1 MGDKS
6 DDEFINNDTNLPV
19 KVPKKKTAPKQ
30 ALRRDGSGTKVKSAK
45 SKSKPEEEKPL
56 APGTIKIQRGKFLVR
71 F

>member
-30 ALRRDGSGTKVKSAK
+30 ALRRDGSGTTKKPK
-45 SKSKPEEEKPL
+45 SKSKPEEEKSL
-56 APGTIKIQRGKFLVR
+56 APGTVKIQRGKFLVR